1 MPALLNTT
9 VIYLVS
15 TAEPTWLNDVDT
27 VEKLI
32 EGFAHQRSVSV

>member
-1 MPALLNTT
+1 MPALLDTII
-9 VIYLVS
+9 IYLHS
-15 TAEPTWLNDVDT
+15 TAEPTWLNDANK